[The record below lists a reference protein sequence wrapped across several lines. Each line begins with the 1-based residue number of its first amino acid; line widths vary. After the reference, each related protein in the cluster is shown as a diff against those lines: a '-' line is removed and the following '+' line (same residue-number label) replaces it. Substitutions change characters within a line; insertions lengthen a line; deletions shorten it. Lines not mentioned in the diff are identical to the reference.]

1 MEKAIPRNRRK
12 ECITHGYNDSKQSK
26 RFIKYLTKDR
36 SELLE
41 ERDALSRQVE
51 SLQDEVYRLQMEK
64 DALLVAGEI
73 LKKERASV

>member
-1 MEKAIPRNRRK
+1 MA
-12 ECITHGYNDSKQSK
+12 TTDSKQSK

-51 SLQDEVYRLQMEK
+51 SLQDEVYCLQMEK